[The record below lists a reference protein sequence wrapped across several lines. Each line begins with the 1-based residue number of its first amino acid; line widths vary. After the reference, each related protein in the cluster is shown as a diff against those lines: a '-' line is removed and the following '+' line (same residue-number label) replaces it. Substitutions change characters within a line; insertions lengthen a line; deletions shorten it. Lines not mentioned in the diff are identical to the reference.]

1 MGVIGLCITDSCTF
15 PLTPDVVEV
24 GSDIGGQGPDQS
36 HVSTEDQEGREGGL
50 ILGSGILV
58 GLLHTIKGILH
69 PTGTKGRLLH
79 HTNGLTSE
87 YTGST

>member
-1 MGVIGLCITDSCTF
+1 MGVIWLYIIDSCTF

-24 GSDIGGQGPDQS
+24 GSDIGGQGPGQG
-36 HVSTEDQEGREGGL
+36 HVSTEDQEGRKGGL

-58 GLLHTIKGILH
+58 GLLRTIKRILH
-69 PTGTKGRLLH
+69 PTGTKGRILRR
-79 HTNGLTSE
+79 TNGLTSE